1 MRACWNRQTGT
12 FEGRVST
19 DVWVQVPLL
28 APNIAG
34 LCKGS
39 TADSDSVC
47 LGSNP
52 SPAAIVAASLLVHRI
67 FYIKKYGFTLS
78 AAIVGASYI
87 SLALIFLQKIRVR
100 FCRCSSSFAK
110 RHSRLACSLA
120 SALSDGSL
128 SLSPF
133 CEVRLR
139 RKHFSARRFY
149 LLFLHFSLKDN
160 DFLASYISLALIFL

>member
-28 APNIAG
+28 APNTFLFKNQIYIAG

-52 SPAAIVAASLLVHRI
+52 SPAA
-67 FYIKKYGFTLS
+67 TS
-78 AAIVGASYI
+78 A
-87 SLALIFLQKIRVR
+87 
-100 FCRCSSSFAK
+100 
-110 RHSRLACSLA
+110 
-120 SALSDGSL
+120 
-128 SLSPF
+128 
-133 CEVRLR
+133 E
-139 RKHFSARRFY
+139 
-149 LLFLHFSLKDN
+149 
-160 DFLASYISLALIFL
+160 

>member
-28 APNIAG
+28 APNFFNLVAVNFNIAG

-52 SPAAIVAASLLVHRI
+52 SPAAKNRQDSQE
-67 FYIKKYGFTLS
+67 S
-78 AAIVGASYI
+78 
-87 SLALIFLQKIRVR
+87 
-100 FCRCSSSFAK
+100 C
-110 RHSRLACSLA
+110 
-120 SALSDGSL
+120 
-128 SLSPF
+128 
-133 CEVRLR
+133 
-139 RKHFSARRFY
+139 RFY
-149 LLFLHFSLKDN
+149 LLPIHYLLFFKKHCRFLESDR
-160 DFLASYISLALIFL
+160 